1 MAKSDVLDFV
11 WSKGPENVI
20 IGLVRVK
27 LNGLQKLKDFKKVEA
42 KVQADIDKNEEEAEK
57 LAIMF
62 ELQQEI
68 KESVIPAKL

>member
-11 WSKGPENVI
+11 WSKGPEDRI

-42 KVQADIDKNEEEAEK
+42 KVQADNQKNLEYAK
-57 LAIMF
+57 KVAIME

-68 KESVIPAKL
+68 KESVLD